1 MTFDSNR
8 AWQQATAAIRANRE
22 VLFALSGVFFLLP
35 SLAFALL
42 LPQPAAP
49 AGLDEQAAAGLL
61 MQRYAASVPYM
72 IPVTILQAAG
82 TLALLTLL
90 TDRHR
95 PTVREAI
102 RTGGAGLLTYL
113 ASQLLLGLG
122 AGMLGGLALTLAGLT
137 GANALVG
144 AVLLVLLAALLY
156 IAVRTSLSA
165 PAIAVDGVRNPI
177 AALSR
182 SWRLTQG
189 NALRIAV
196 FYALILLA
204 FLIVL
209 SVVMTLSGL
218 LLVLVLPAK
227 LAAIVAAVLSAGLG
241 AGMALT
247 FVAVLAATHAQLSDE
262 PAGTIT
268 SAFE

>member
-42 LPQPAAP
+42 FPQPTPP
-49 AGLDEQAAAGLL
+49 AGMDEQAAASFLL
-61 MQRYAASVPYM
+61 QYYGASVPYM
-72 IPVTILQAAG
+72 IPVTVLQAGG

-90 TDRHR
+90 TDRRR
-95 PTVREAI
+95 PTVGDAI
-102 RTGGAGLLTYL
+102 RTGFVALLPYL
-113 ASQLLLGLG
+113 ASQLLLGLA
-122 AGMLGGLALTLAGLT
+122 AGMLGGLALTLAALT
-137 GANALVG
+137 GSKGVVGLAL
-144 AVLLVLLAALLY
+144 LLAMGALLY

-165 PAIAVDGVRNPI
+165 PVIAVDGVRNPI

-189 NALRIAV
+189 SVMRIMV

-204 FLIVL
+204 FAVVL
-209 SVVMTLSGL
+209 SVVLTLSGL
-218 LLVLVLPAK
+218 LLALVLPAK
-227 LAAIVAAVLSAGLG
+227 LAGIVSAVLSAALG

-247 FVAVLAATHAQLSDE
+247 FVAVLAAVHAQLAGE
-262 PAGTIT
+262 PADTVT
-268 SAFE
+268 SAFD